1 MRFSHFF
8 IDRPIFATVL
18 SVLIIIVGSLSI
30 FSLPIEQYPQVAPP
44 TIQVTASY
52 PGASAETLA
61 STVASPIEQEVNGVE
76 GMLYMLSQSTAD
88 GQMTLTITFELGTDL
103 DQAQVLV
110 QNRVAI
116 AEPRLPEEVRRRG
129 ITTRKNSPD
138 LMMVINMYSPEGTY
152 DQTYIGN
159 YAVLQVRDRLSR
171 IEGVGSIGLFG
182 ASEYSMRIWLDPD
195 LIQSFGM
202 TAGEV
207 IAALRAQ
214 NVQVAGGT
222 LNQPPVPQ
230 QNAFEVSIQTQGR
243 LTDPSEFENVVVKS
257 SDDGRIVRLADV
269 GRVELGALSYTTRGY
284 LGDKPAVAMPI
295 FQRPGT
301 NAIET
306 ADQIITMMD
315 EIAAAFPPD
324 LKHEIVY
331 NPTEFIEE
339 SVVAVIKTLIEAI
352 ILVTLVI
359 LLFLQTWRAALI
371 PILAIP
377 VSLIGTFAVMLAFGI
392 SFNNLSLFGLVLA
405 IGIVVDDAIIVVEN
419 MERVMKEKGLSP
431 REAAKETMTEVGT
444 ALIAMGLVLV
454 AVFIPT
460 TFLEGISGKFYQ
472 QFGITI
478 AVATMISVFVSLTL
492 SPALAALILKSN
504 ENDPCNAPGSP
515 IRNPIKYFFCKFNSG
530 LDWLSTGYGR
540 AVGKMTRLGLIV
552 LLVYGGLM
560 GLTAYQFD
568 RVPTGFIPPQDQG
581 YFIVSIQLPSGASL
595 SRTDAVVQEA
605 VDKLLDMDGVSNA
618 VAFAGFAGATFT
630 NASNAAAIFPVLDTF
645 ENREAKGLTYNGIL
659 QEMQGR
665 MASIEEASII
675 VIPPPPVR
683 GIGNAGGFKMMIQD
697 QRGRG
702 LSALEGAAWALA
714 GAANQAPETTSVFT
728 FFETGTPQL
737 YLDINREKAERL
749 GVPVSNIFEALGVYM
764 GSAFVNDFSFLG
776 KTFRVTA
783 QADAEYRLTP
793 DDVMR
798 IRVRN
803 DDGEM
808 VPIGAVAT
816 ARDISGPSRVPRYNI
831 YPSAALLGNAA
842 PGYSSGQ
849 AINKMEELADQVL
862 PDGFGYEWT
871 EIAYQEKQ
879 TGNTAV
885 IAFVLA
891 VLFVFLLLAAQ
902 YESWSMPLS
911 VILIVP
917 MCLLSAI
924 TGVMIA
930 GMDNNVLTQI
940 GLVVLIGLAS
950 KNAIMIV
957 EFARQ
962 QEDGGLS
969 RFDAAVEAAKLRL
982 RPILMTSFA
991 FILGVVPLVIA
1002 QGAGAEM
1009 RQSLGVAVFSGMIG
1023 VTAFGLLFTP
1033 VFYVLTRKF
1042 ARDKGSNGIAELEA
1056 SQGNEP

>member
-1 MRFSHFF
+1 MKFSHFF
-8 IDRPIFATVL
+8 IDRPIFASVL
-18 SVLIIIVGSLSI
+18 SILIIILGSLSI

-52 PGASAETLA
+52 PGASAETIG
-61 STVASPIEQEVNGVE
+61 STVATPLEQEVNGVE
-76 GMLYMLSQSTAD
+76 GMIYMLSQSTSD

-159 YAVLQVRDRLSR
+159 YAVLQARDRLAR

-207 IAALRAQ
+207 LGALRAQ

-243 LTDPSEFENVVVKS
+243 LTNPDQFEDIVVKS
-257 SDDGRIVRLADV
+257 GADGRIVRLRDI

-284 LGDKPAVAMPI
+284 LGDKPAIAMPI

-306 ADQIITMMD
+306 ANEIIALMD
-315 EIAAAFPPD
+315 DVAKDFPPD

-331 NPTEFIEE
+331 NPTEFIEQ
-339 SVVAVIKTLIEAI
+339 SVIAVIQTLIEAI

-377 VSLIGTFAVMLAFGI
+377 VSLIGTFAVMLALGI

-419 MERVMKEKGLSP
+419 MERVMKEKGVSP

-444 ALIAMGLVLV
+444 ALIAMSLVLV

-460 TFLEGISGKFYQ
+460 TFLDGISGKFYQ
-472 QFGITI
+472 QFGVTI
-478 AVATMISVFVSLTL
+478 AVATVISMFVSLTL
-492 SPALAALILKSN
+492 SPALAALILKPN
-504 ENDPCNAPGSP
+504 DNDPYNVPGSAM
-515 IRNPIKYFFCKFNSG
+515 RNPIKYLFCKFNSG
-530 LDWLSTGYGR
+530 LERVSGGYGWLVR
-540 AVGKMTRLGLIV
+540 KMTRMGLLMMV
-552 LLVYGGLM
+552 VYGGLM

-595 SRTDAVVQEA
+595 SRTDAVVKEA
-605 VDKLLDMDGVSNA
+605 VDKLLEMDGVTNA

-645 ENREAKGLTYNGIL
+645 ENRNAQGLTYNGIL
-659 QEMQGR
+659 QDMQAR
-665 MASIEEASII
+665 MATIDEAFII

-683 GIGNAGGFKMMIQD
+683 GIGNAGGFRMMVQD

-702 LSALEGAAWALA
+702 LEALEGATWALA
-714 GAANQAPETTSVFT
+714 GAANQAAETTSVFT

-737 YLDINREKAERL
+737 YLDIDREKAERL
-749 GVPVSNIFEALGVYM
+749 GVSVTSIYEALEVYL
-764 GSAFVNDFSFLG
+764 GSAFVNDFNYLG
-776 KTFRVTA
+776 RTFRVTA
-783 QADAEYRLTP
+783 QADAQFRLTP
-793 DDVMR
+793 DDAMR

-803 DDGEM
+803 DQGEM
-808 VPIGAVAT
+808 VPIGSVAT

-831 YPSAALLGNAA
+831 YPSAALLGSAA
-842 PGYSSGQ
+842 PGYSTGD
-849 AINKMEELADQVL
+849 ALNKMEELADQVL

-879 TGNTAV
+879 TGNTAI

-891 VLFVFLLLAAQ
+891 VVFVFLLLAAQ
-902 YESWSMPLS
+902 YESWSMPFA

-924 TGVMIA
+924 SGVLIA
-930 GMDNNVLTQI
+930 QMDNNVLTQI

-962 QEDGGLS
+962 QEDLGLN
-969 RFDAAVEAAKLRL
+969 RWDAAVEAAKLRL

-1002 QGAGAEM
+1002 EGAGAEM

-1042 ARDKGSNGIAELEA
+1042 ARDRDITEA
-1056 SQGNEP
+1056 DKSPQPKQT

>member
-1 MRFSHFF
+1 MKFSHFF
-8 IDRPIFATVL
+8 IDRPIFASVL
-18 SVLIIIVGSLSI
+18 SILIIILGSLSI

-52 PGASAETLA
+52 PGASAETIA
-61 STVASPIEQEVNGVE
+61 ATVATPLEQEVNGVE
-76 GMLYMLSQSTAD
+76 GMIYMMSQSTAD
-88 GQMTLTITFELGTDL
+88 GQMTLTITFELGTNL

-129 ITTRKNSPD
+129 VTTQKNSPD
-138 LMMVINMYSPEGTY
+138 LMLVINMYSPEGTY

-159 YAVLQVRDRLSR
+159 YAVLQIRDRLAR
-171 IEGVGSIGLFG
+171 IDGVGSIGLFG
-182 ASEYSMRIWLDPD
+182 ASEYSMRVWLDPD

-207 IAALRAQ
+207 LAALRAQ
-214 NVQVAGGT
+214 NIQVAGGT
-222 LNQPPVPQ
+222 LNQAPVPK

-243 LTDPSEFENVVVKS
+243 LTDPEQFEDIVVKS
-257 SDDGRIVRLADV
+257 GDEGRIVRLRDV

-284 LGDKPAVAMPI
+284 LGDKPAIAMPI

-306 ADQIITMMD
+306 ANAIISLMD
-315 EIAAAFPPD
+315 EVSQDFPPD

-339 SVVAVIKTLIEAI
+339 SVVAVIMTLIEAV

-359 LLFLQTWRAALI
+359 ILFLQTWRAALI

-419 MERVMKEKGLSP
+419 MERIMKEKGIGP

-444 ALIAMGLVLV
+444 ALIAMSLVLV

-472 QFGITI
+472 QFGVTI
-478 AVATMISVFVSLTL
+478 AVATLISAFVSLTL
-492 SPALAALILKSN
+492 SPALAALILKPN
-504 ENDPCNAPGSP
+504 ENDPCNTPGSAL
-515 IRNPIKYFFCKFNSG
+515 RNPIKYFFCKFNSG
-530 LDWLSTGYGR
+530 LERLSNGYGF
-540 AVGKMTRLGLIV
+540 AVAKMARMSVIM

-595 SRTDAVVQEA
+595 ERTDAVVQEA
-605 VDKLLDMDGVSNA
+605 VDKLLEMDGVTNA

-645 ENREAKGLTYNGIL
+645 ENRKANGLTYNGIL

-665 MASIEEASII
+665 MASIEEAFII

-683 GIGNAGGFKMMIQD
+683 GIGNAGGFRMMIQD

-702 LSALEGAAWALA
+702 LNALEGATWALA

-737 YLDINREKAERL
+737 YLDIDREKAERL
-749 GVPVSNIFEALGVYM
+749 GVPVTNIFEALEVYL
-764 GSAFVNDFSFLG
+764 GSAFVNDFNLLG
-776 KTFRVTA
+776 RTFRVTA
-783 QADAEYRLTP
+783 QADSEYRLTP
-793 DDVMR
+793 DDAMR

-803 DDGEM
+803 DQGEM

-831 YPSAALLGNAA
+831 YPSAALLGAA
-842 PGYSSGQ
+842 SPGYSTGE
-849 AINKMEELADQVL
+849 ALNKMEELADQVL

-879 TGNTAV
+879 TGNTAI
-885 IAFVLA
+885 IAFALA

-902 YESWSMPLS
+902 YESWSMPLA

-924 TGVMIA
+924 SGVFIA
-930 GMDNNVLTQI
+930 QMDNNILTQI

-962 QEDGGLS
+962 QEDKGLN
-969 RFDAAVEAAKLRL
+969 RWDAAVEAAKLRL

-1002 QGAGAEM
+1002 EGAGAEM

-1042 ARDKGSNGIAELEA
+1042 ARD
-1056 SQGNEP
+1056 GNRADSSEPAPSEQT